1 MKEHINNSPVIKLTD
16 HAIDFMEKYGN
27 PIISKDFVGYTILV
41 DEKVAGKVALAIGLD
56 NSIVPF
62 SLNINKPLSFRKVKK
77 IINFLIDTNFI
88 KDASYDPFPEFERY
102 NNIKFDI
109 NKATHLNGYTM
120 VSTFNVEDDFV
131 PDDDFDIGIMDNI
144 VNKLNIKVEDTSKDI

>member
-62 SLNINKPLSFRKVKK
+62 SLDIKKPLSLRKVKK
-77 IINFLIDTNFI
+77 IINFLINTNFI

-102 NNIKFDI
+102 NNINFNID
-109 NKATHLNGYTM
+109 KATHLNGYTM
-120 VSTFNVEDDFV
+120 ISTFNVEDDFV
-131 PDDDFDIGIMDNI
+131 PDDDFDFNIMDNI
-144 VNKLNIKVEDTSKDI
+144 ANKLNIKIESINKDT